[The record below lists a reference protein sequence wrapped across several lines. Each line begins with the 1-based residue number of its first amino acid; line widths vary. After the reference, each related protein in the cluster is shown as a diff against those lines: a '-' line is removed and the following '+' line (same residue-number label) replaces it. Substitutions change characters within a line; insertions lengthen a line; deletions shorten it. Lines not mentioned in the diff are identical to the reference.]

1 MTTSTEEVDVLLVG
15 AGIMSATLASL
26 LHQVEPNLNIQIIE
40 QLAGP
45 AQESSNAWN
54 NAGTGH
60 AALCE
65 LNYTPL
71 QKDGSIDISKA
82 VKINTSFEES
92 KQLWAYLVEQNA
104 IDSPDRFIHPVPHI
118 SFVKG
123 KDDVEFLNKRY
134 SAMHAHPCFSSMKF
148 TTENEQIKE
157 WAPLLF
163 EGRTGDTPL
172 AATRVEEGADVD
184 YGALTRLLFDYLE
197 REKDVKVAYNQK
209 VQNLT
214 QDGNSN
220 WYVDIVNKEGKE
232 IRQIKARF
240 VFIGAGGAALTL
252 LQKSAISE
260 ARRYAGFPVSG
271 QWLRCDDPDIVSRH
285 QAKVYSKAS
294 VGAPPMSVPHLDTR
308 VVDGKKSLLFGPF
321 AGFTTRFL
329 KTGSLLDLPLSIT
342 FSNFMPILDV
352 AKGNFPL
359 VKYLVGQVM
368 LTHKQRVEALRDFYP
383 DARDEDWRLQVAGE
397 RVQIIKQDDD
407 EGGKLQFG
415 TEIVSNDDNSL
426 AALLGASPGASTAV
440 SIMLQVLERCFSERY
455 YSSEWQG
462 KLDNIFTGR
471 ADLLAENGEL
481 LKKVR
486 AHTHKVLGLAFEDA
500 DTSSQAATDE
510 VSVKSPTASA
520 KAESTS
526 SDDKGNADTS
536 TAQKTQEAMS
546 HRTDTLTETS
556 PKAPQET
563 EARDAVT
570 PDHQGN
576 STPAK
581 EKSAQKEKDDKNTPA
596 AEKKS
601 SETNGTVKKKASAK
615 TSGNRQKTSNSKASN
630 TKPSNNKVSNDGKQS
645 NSTSEDSSSSRD

>member
-40 QLAGP
+40 QLSGP

-71 QKDGSIDISKA
+71 QKDGSVDISKA

-92 KQLWAYLVEQNA
+92 KQLWAYLVEQSA

-118 SFVKG
+118 SFVRG

-134 SAMHAHPCFSSMKF
+134 LAMRAHPCFSSMKF

-163 EGRTGDTPL
+163 EGREGDTPL
-172 AATRVEEGADVD
+172 AATHVEEGADVD
-184 YGALTRLLFDYLE
+184 YGALTHLLFDYLE

-209 VQNLT
+209 AHNLT

-220 WYVDIVNKEGKE
+220 WYVDIVNGEGKE
-232 IRQIKARF
+232 IRQIKAKF

-383 DARDEDWRLQVAGE
+383 DAREEDWRLQVAGE
-397 RVQIIKQDDD
+397 RVQIIKQDDE

-415 TEIVSNDDNSL
+415 TEIVSNEDNTL

-462 KLDNIFTGR
+462 KFDKIFTGR

-500 DTSSQAATDE
+500 DTSSQSTPDE
-510 VSVKSPTASA
+510 ASA
-520 KAESTS
+520 KSSASSGSSESTLS
-526 SDDKGNADTS
+526 NDVGNKDASTAQKTPETETHHAGTQKDSKTS
-536 TAQKTQEAMS
+536 TAQKSEQQ
-546 HRTDTLTETS
+546 TDVN
-556 PKAPQET
+556 
-563 EARDAVT
+563 DAVT
-570 PDHQGN
+570 PDSQEDN
-576 STPAK
+576 TSVDEAP
-581 EKSAQKEKDDKNTPA
+581 SQKEASGQNSPKAERKSPKSKNT
-596 AEKKS
+596 AEKKK
-601 SETNGTVKKKASAK
+601 GGKASDDRPKA
-615 TSGNRQKTSNSKASN
+615 NNSKGDDQ
-630 TKPSNNKVSNDGKQS
+630 NNAQS
-645 NSTSEDSSSSRD
+645 RESSSPKD